1 VQVQVTSGT
10 PANEE
15 SAIQSLDFREKTL
28 KETEKKQSGPLHQTE
43 RRKLKQ
49 RPSSP
54 VPGTTPL
61 GTERK
66 GNAAGSSKKGLH
78 MEVEEASAIAGFKRD
93 HQLVI

>member
-1 VQVQVTSGT
+1 
-10 PANEE
+10 
-15 SAIQSLDFREKTL
+15 
-28 KETEKKQSGPLHQTE
+28 
-43 RRKLKQ
+43 
-49 RPSSP
+49 

-78 MEVEEASAIAGFKRD
+78 MEVEEASAITGFKRD